1 MEHLL
6 CYLSALT
13 SKKCLFLD
21 HVSPEFQWLLWSQ
34 TGVLTP
40 RSECFFFPYVSLR
53 EGGGRIPL
61 TVMERTSIQVENDYS
76 YMNHILQLLLLTLQ
90 WWRSPFFP
98 ICILGR
104 GGLPGSQDNP
114 ASFRDLPLW
123 LPTPSGGSS
132 TFCGS
137 FYLFFG
143 LFFLNL

>member
-53 EGGGRIPL
+53 EGGGEDTPDGDG
-61 TVMERTSIQVENDYS
+61 ENIY
-76 YMNHILQLLLLTLQ
+76 
-90 WWRSPFFP
+90 
-98 ICILGR
+98 
-104 GGLPGSQDNP
+104 
-114 ASFRDLPLW
+114 
-123 LPTPSGGSS
+123 PSGE
-132 TFCGS
+132 
-137 FYLFFG
+137 
-143 LFFLNL
+143 